1 MNRFGWTPTVT
12 RASSDG
18 LATVRSLRSLAIVL
32 SALMIGPAAAQIQ
45 RTPFLVAGIG
55 LAPCEVW
62 TEARQGRAANAYEQ
76 WVMGFVSGVS
86 AMSEGMAPLFR
97 VDATTVEGW
106 VDSYCRIIRE
116 TGLLTAAAAF
126 VTAHPR

>member
-1 MNRFGWTPTVT
+1 
-12 RASSDG
+12 
-18 LATVRSLRSLAIVL
+18 
-32 SALMIGPAAAQIQ
+32 MIGPAAAQIQ
-45 RTPFLVAGIG
+45 RTPFLVAGMG
-55 LAPCEVW
+55 LAPCEAW
-62 TEARQGRAANAYEQ
+62 TEARRGRAANGYEQ

-106 VDSYCRIIRE
+106 VDSYCLEHPRDRIA
-116 TGLLTAAAAF
+116 TAAAAF

>member
-1 MNRFGWTPTVT
+1 
-12 RASSDG
+12 
-18 LATVRSLRSLAIVL
+18 
-32 SALMIGPAAAQIQ
+32 MIGPAAAQIQ
-45 RTPFLVAGIG
+45 RTPFLVAGMG

-106 VDSYCRIIRE
+106 VDSYCLEHPRDRIAA
-116 TGLLTAAAAF
+116 AAAAF

>member
-45 RTPFLVAGIG
+45 RTPFLVAGMG

-106 VDSYCRIIRE
+106 VDSYCLEHPRDRIAA
-116 TGLLTAAAAF
+116 AAAAF